1 MKSLVL
7 ITIDCLRSDHVGF
20 LGYKRP
26 VTPFLD
32 RLSRESLIFRNA
44 IAAGAPTYY
53 SVPSILASRSPLALG
68 RDLLGLAPGET
79 TLASVLQEAGFA
91 TAAFSAA
98 NPYISKRFGFQ
109 QGFDQFH
116 DFLSDTAPP
125 APTELSATTG
135 FRTRANQVLARACH
149 SVKPL
154 GELYDDLYFEYCQKR
169 GTNDAADLD
178 ALRMFPSADVITQH
192 AISWLRDQRREPF
205 FLWLHFM
212 DPHAPYFPKANALA
226 AMGDANIN
234 ASEAAYLNAFW
245 NREGVAPG
253 RLEGVRDKVVRL
265 YDAGI
270 RWADEQI
277 GVLTESLV
285 ELNVWDKCALAVTAD
300 HGEEFLDHGGR
311 FHAPLKLTRELVQ
324 VPLLV
329 RVPGQSR
336 STVAESFGLIDLAPT
351 LLDVL
356 GVPAPAEFR
365 GQSWW
370 GGIRKNR
377 IRSRPVVTECVYGC
391 TNPFRPSNRMGPRVL
406 AVQSGQHKLV
416 LNFSQGTETLF
427 DLDSDPTERNPLPL
441 PHPAAKDLF
450 AAAKHHLVESTKARD
465 FDRREA
471 SLLRDLRLEW
481 AHPAASFSN

>member
-20 LGYKRP
+20 LGYRRP

-32 RLSRESLIFRNA
+32 CLSGESLVFQNA

-53 SVPSILASRSPLALG
+53 SMPSILASRAPLALG
-68 RDLLGLAPGET
+68 RDLIGLAPGET
-79 TLASVLQEAGFA
+79 TLASVLQESGFA

-98 NPYISKRFGFQ
+98 NPYVSDRFGFQ
-109 QGFDQFH
+109 QGFDEFH
-116 DFLSDTAPP
+116 DFLADA
-125 APTELSATTG
+125 APTAAPVRRTTAG
-135 FRTRANQVLARACH
+135 LRTRANQALARACH

-154 GELYDDLYFEYCQKR
+154 GDLYDDWYFEYCQR
-169 GTNDAADLD
+169 RARNNAEDLD

-192 AISWLRDQRREPF
+192 ATDWLRDHSRQPF

-212 DPHAPYFPKANALA
+212 DPHAPYFPKAEALA
-226 AMGDANIN
+226 SMGDVNLKG
-234 ASEAAYLNAFW
+234 SETAYLNAFW

-253 RLEGVRDKVVRL
+253 RLEDVRDQVISL

-270 RWADEQI
+270 RWADDQI
-277 GVLTESLV
+277 RKLTETLV
-285 ELNVWDKCALAVTAD
+285 EMNVWDKCALAVTAD

-311 FHAPLKLTRELVQ
+311 FHAPVKLTQELV
-324 VPLLV
+324 
-329 RVPGQSR
+329 VPGQAGSAI
-336 STVAESFGLIDLAPT
+336 AEPFGLIDLAPT
-351 LLDVL
+351 LLDL
-356 GVPAPAEFR
+356 LDVPPPAEFR

-391 TNPFRPSNRMGPRVL
+391 TNPFRPRNRMGPRLL
-406 AVQSGQHKLV
+406 AVQNGQHKLV
-416 LNFSQGTETLF
+416 LNFSEGTELLF
-427 DLDSDPTERNPLPL
+427 DLTSDPAERNPLPM
-441 PHPAAKDLF
+441 PHPAAKDLL
-450 AAAKHHLVESTKARD
+450 AAARRHLVESTKARD

-471 SLLRDLRLEW
+471 ALLRDLRLEW
-481 AHPAASFSN
+481 AHPAATFSN